1 MLAALAE
8 GILVKGVEYNDTL
21 KLLKVY
27 IGIQVH
33 RKKAPESV
41 DGRMRHIL
49 EQTLRER
56 RTSLYPVHRQCVI
69 V

>member
-27 IGIQVH
+27 IRDSSTSQAGTRVG
-33 RKKAPESV
+33 
-41 DGRMRHIL
+41 GRQNASYPRADTTGMAYYSL
-49 EQTLRER
+49 P
-56 RTSLYPVHRQCVI
+56 RT
-69 V
+69 